1 MNRFIVILASGLTL
15 AGCAT
20 GGGTDWFPTFQPKP
34 VDIQFTSQ
42 PAGAEARTSTGQA
55 CQTPCALAVAPD
67 KDFSVTFALAGYQ
80 PQTISVQ
87 PTKPDSSEGWAETTL
102 QPNPVEVQLALA
114 ARTPAKRAPRKPATA
129 SATKPA
135 PRPAAVRPT
144 AAAPQQAV
152 PAGVAP
158 AADPWPN
165 VR

>member
-1 MNRFIVILASGLTL
+1 MNRVIVILASGLSL
-15 AGCAT
+15 AGCAS

-34 VDIQFTSQ
+34 VDVQFTSQ

-87 PTKPDSSEGWAETTL
+87 PTKPDASEGWGETTL
-102 QPNPVEVQLALA
+102 QPNPVEVQLAPA
-114 ARTPAKRAPRKPATA
+114 SRTPAKRTPRKPGAAA

-135 PRPAAVRPT
+135 PRPAAVRPAT
-144 AAAPQQAV
+144 APQAA

-158 AADPWPN
+158 AADPWPT